1 LAPSTLGLRTFDLF
15 DSLTPQKLDALA
27 QQCGWR
33 SFESGQRIISRQA
46 ADRDVYFLV
55 GGRVRVTAYS
65 ADGRQVTFT
74 DVASG
79 EIFGDLAA
87 IDDQPRSADVLALD
101 HGLVACLPAAA
112 FRRLIAEEPLVASR
126 VLQRLVNLVRR
137 LSGRVFDL
145 STLAVRNRI
154 HSELLRLARE
164 AGVARNRARIEPA
177 PRHADI
183 AAQVSTYREQVT
195 RELSALAKAGVVGKQ
210 DQALLVLDVTRLE
223 RLVRDV
229 GSAAQ
234 GRG

>member
-1 LAPSTLGLRTFDLF
+1 MQL
-15 DSLTPQKLDALA
+15 
-27 QQCGWR
+27 
-33 SFESGQRIISRQA
+33 
-46 ADRDVYFLV
+46 
-55 GGRVRVTAYS
+55 
-65 ADGRQVTFT
+65 
-74 DVASG
+74 
-79 EIFGDLAA
+79 
-87 IDDQPRSADVLALD
+87 
-101 HGLVACLPAAA
+101 
-112 FRRLIAEEPLVASR
+112 
-126 VLQRLVNLVRR
+126 
-137 LSGRVFDL
+137 DL

-210 DQALLVLDVTRLE
+210 EQALLVLDVTRLE